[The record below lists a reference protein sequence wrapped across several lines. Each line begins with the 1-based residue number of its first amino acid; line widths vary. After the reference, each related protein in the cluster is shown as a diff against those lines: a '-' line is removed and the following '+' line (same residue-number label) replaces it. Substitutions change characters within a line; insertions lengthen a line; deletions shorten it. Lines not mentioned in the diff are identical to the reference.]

1 VRPVIG
7 ITTYSETAQWAFWD
21 RAAALVPQTY
31 VDIVAAVGGVPVLLP
46 PAPGG
51 AAEAVRAIDG
61 LLLSG
66 GADVD
71 PARYGESPGP
81 QTATRPE
88 RDDWE
93 LALLH
98 AALERDRPVLAV
110 CRGLQLLN
118 VAFGGSLHQHLP
130 DVVGTDGHLPAWGV
144 FGRVAVRVALGNR
157 LAGAV
162 GAVDLAVSC
171 HHHQAVRRLGDG
183 LVASAWAADGSIEA
197 IESPRHSFVLGVQ
210 WHPEEDAA
218 DVRLLRA
225 FARAA
230 TEMRSGR

>member
-1 VRPVIG
+1 MRPIIG
-7 ITTYSETAQWAFWD
+7 ITTYSEPARWGFWE
-21 RAAALVPQTY
+21 RAAALIPQTY
-31 VDIVAAVGGVPVLLP
+31 VDVVAVVGGVPVLLP

-51 AAEAVRAIDG
+51 ASDAVRAIDG

-71 PARYGESPGP
+71 PVRYGEAPGP
-81 QTATRPE
+81 RTITRPE

-93 LALLH
+93 LALLR

-144 FGRVAVRVALGNR
+144 FGRIAVRVAPGSR
-157 LAGAV
+157 LAGIVDAV
-162 GAVDLAVSC
+162 GLTVSC
-171 HHHQAVRRLGDG
+171 HHHQTVRRLGDG
-183 LVASAWAADGSIEA
+183 LVESAWAVDGSVEGIEH
-197 IESPRHSFVLGVQ
+197 PGHSFVLGVQ
-210 WHPEEDAA
+210 WHPEEDAT

-225 FARAA
+225 FALAA
-230 TEMRSGR
+230 TGARSGR

>member
-1 VRPVIG
+1 MRPVIG
-7 ITTYSETAQWAFWD
+7 ITTYSEPARWGFWD
-21 RAAALVPQTY
+21 RAAALVPQSY
-31 VDIVAAVGGVPVLLP
+31 VDAVVAVGGVPVLLP
-46 PAPGG
+46 PAPAGG
-51 AAEAVRAIDG
+51 AADVVRAIDG

-81 QTATRPE
+81 QTITRPD

-98 AALERDRPVLAV
+98 AALGQGRPVLAV

-130 DVVGTDGHLPAWGV
+130 DVVGTDGHLPAWGM
-144 FGRVAVRVALGNR
+144 FGRIAVQVAPASQ
-157 LAGAV
+157 LAGIVGAV
-162 GAVDLAVSC
+162 GLTVSC
-171 HHHQAVRRLGDG
+171 HHHQAVCRLGDG
-183 LVASAWAADGSIEA
+183 LVASALAADGSVEA
-197 IESPRHSFVLGVQ
+197 IEHPRNSFVLGLQ

-218 DVRLLRA
+218 DVRLFRA

-230 TEMRSGR
+230 AGRSGR

>member
-31 VDIVAAVGGVPVLLP
+31 VDVVAAVGGVPVLLP
-46 PAPGG
+46 PAPAG
-51 AAEAVRAIDG
+51 AADVVRAIDG

-81 QTATRPE
+81 RTATRPE
-88 RDDWE
+88 RDGWE

-98 AALERDRPVLAV
+98 AALELDRPVLGV

-130 DVVGTDGHLPAWGV
+130 DVVGTEGHLPTWGV
-144 FGRVAVRVALGNR
+144 FGRVAVRVALGTR
-157 LAGAV
+157 LAGTL
-162 GAVDLAVSC
+162 GAVDLTVSC
-171 HHHQAVRRLGDG
+171 HHHQAVRRLGAG
-183 LVASAWAADGSIEA
+183 LVASAWAADGSVEA
-197 IESPRHSFVLGVQ
+197 IECPRHPFVLGVQ

-225 FARAA
+225 FTRAA
-230 TEMRSGR
+230 TGVRSGH